1 MRDGEVLVVDDSPT
15 LVTLLGGVLRG
26 AGYDVRAATDGA
38 RALALAASQPP
49 ELVLLDLRM
58 PGMDGFT
65 VCRRLKEDAR
75 TSAVP
80 VIVISALDEIDEKVR
95 AFEAGAADYVT
106 KPFEP
111 REVLARVGTHVQLY
125 RLRRELETKQRE
137 LERSRRELSEQN
149 EELSR
154 KNEELEL
161 AERRTRHVFSAL
173 AAALPGTVLDGKYR
187 LEEKIGTGGFATVF
201 RAEHLQLQRPVAVKV
216 FRPWEGNDTP
226 DALERFKREGV
237 AACRIQHPNAVS
249 VTDFGICPSGIAYL
263 VMELLRGVTVGE
275 LLEVQHTLPLARCA
289 EILVP
294 VCDVLA
300 EAHAA
305 GLVHRDIKLDNVFL
319 HRSPRG
325 ETVKLLDFGIAKL
338 VESAQTPR
346 HDTTRGVIGT
356 PSYLAPERVM
366 GLEYGQ
372 SADIYSVGVMLYAML
387 SGRLPFPVAE
397 DAGMYDA
404 LIRQVTKPIPPLG
417 MPDVPPEA
425 EILVRRT
432 LAKDPDERPGARE
445 LRDELARLA

>member
-1 MRDGEVLVVDDSPT
+1 MRDAEILVVDDSPT

-65 VCRRLKEDAR
+65 VCRRLKEDSR

-80 VIVISALDEIDEKVR
+80 VMVISALDEIDEKVK

-106 KPFEP
+106 KLFEP
-111 REVLARVGTHVQLY
+111 REVLARVGTQVQLY
-125 RLRRELETKQRE
+125 GLRRELETKQRE
-137 LERSRRELSEQN
+137 LERSRQELSDQN
-149 EELSR
+149 DELSR
-154 KNEELEL
+154 KNEELEV

-201 RAEHLQLQRPVAVKV
+201 RAEHLQLQRPVAIKV

-237 AACRIQHPNAVS
+237 AACRIQHPNAGS
-249 VTDFGICPSGIAYL
+249 VTDFGICPNGIAYL
-263 VMELLRGVTVGE
+263 MLR
-275 LLEVQHTLPLARCA
+275 
-289 EILVP
+289 
-294 VCDVLA
+294 
-300 EAHAA
+300 
-305 GLVHRDIKLDNVFL
+305 
-319 HRSPRG
+319 
-325 ETVKLLDFGIAKL
+325 
-338 VESAQTPR
+338 
-346 HDTTRGVIGT
+346 
-356 PSYLAPERVM
+356 
-366 GLEYGQ
+366 
-372 SADIYSVGVMLYAML
+372 
-387 SGRLPFPVAE
+387 GRLPFPVAD

-417 MPDVPPEA
+417 MPDVPPGA
-425 EILVRRT
+425 ERLVRRT
-432 LAKDPDERPGARE
+432 LAKDPDERPSARE
-445 LRDELARLA
+445 LRDELKSLSG